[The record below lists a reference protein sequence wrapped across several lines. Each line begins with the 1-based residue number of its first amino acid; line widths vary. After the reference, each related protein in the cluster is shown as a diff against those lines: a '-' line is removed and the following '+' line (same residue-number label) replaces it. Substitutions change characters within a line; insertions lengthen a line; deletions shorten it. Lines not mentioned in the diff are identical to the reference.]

1 MPAGQVLPYVPS
13 FGEKLTE
20 AIGEGVGHITEGYKQ
35 RLQNQQAQNTMTTLQ
50 DPNKTAIQ
58 KVTAFMNMPESFK
71 KHVSP
76 ILGAVLGPQAQSEL
90 DTSLLR
96 KLGFLGQEGQ
106 QNAPNNQNSNNAQAQ
121 QPQNMPQ
128 MDQNS
133 QQAPVQPT
141 AKSGSINTSPQNLPG
156 PEWDDANLYKAA
168 ALGNQKGPL
177 GVIGN
182 AAKNEIERRQQTQKR
197 FTEERAFHTK
207 GTAPAMESVRKL
219 RSSLPKKESALA
231 LAKDA
236 IASGEVGP
244 LSLNN
249 LAQRMGVPEF
259 NTAKGAQLVF
269 AGKENLIG
277 NLSQVAAKAQNQWIE
292 QRFSTMFP
300 QIGQTKEANETITTM
315 LESELKMDQAY
326 LQAFDQIEKQ
336 DMEQFGYVKND
347 IDRRA
352 RDQAHEQE
360 KEIINESSYK
370 LREIYER
377 EKGATDLSKNVNQ
390 KVVKGTPLTL
400 QNAKVFALKFKGD
413 FDKAIEHAKKMGY
426 RIPTNEEFERWQ

>member
-1 MPAGQVLPYVPS
+1 MSCVIVPGGTFNMVQVLPYVPS
-13 FGEKLTE
+13 FGEKLADSLGQGAATVAE
-20 AIGEGVGHITEGYKQ
+20 GYQQRVQNQKAQKAIG
-35 RLQNQQAQNTMTTLQ
+35 LLQ
-50 DPNKTAIQ
+50 DPNVTPMQ
-58 KVTAFMNMPESFK
+58 KVTAFMSLPENLK
-71 KHVSP
+71 KSSAP
-76 ILGAVLGPQAQSEL
+76 IWAAILGPQAQAQADMS
-90 DTSLLR
+90 SLE
-96 KLGFLGQEGQ
+96 KLGISPQGQPQG
-106 QNAPNNQNSNNAQAQ
+106 APNA
-121 QPQNMPQ
+121 Q
-128 MDQNS
+128 MDASS
-133 QQAPVQPT
+133 QQAPQQAPGMNQAQPQQPR
-141 AKSGSINTSPQNLPG
+141 SNVPG
-156 PEWDDANLYKAA
+156 PEWNLPDLYRTAA
-168 ALGNQKGPL
+168 MSGQKGPA

-182 AAKNEIERRQQTQKR
+182 AAKNEIDRRQQEQKR
-197 FTEERAFHTK
+197 FNEEREFHAK
-207 GTAPAMESVRKL
+207 GTQKTFENIQKL
-219 RSSLPKKESALA
+219 RTALPKKESALA

-244 LSLNN
+244 FSLNN
-249 LAQRMGVPEF
+249 LAQRMGIPEF

-300 QIGQTKEANETITTM
+300 QIGQTKEANESVATM

-326 LQAFDQIEKQ
+326 LQAFDEIEKQ
-336 DMEQFGYVKND
+336 DMEKFGYVKSD

-352 RDQAHEQE
+352 REQAHNRE

-377 EKGATDLSKNVNQ
+377 EKGVSELSKNVNQ

-426 RIPTNEEFERWQ
+426 RIPTNEEVEQWQ